1 MQISFCSLIDVS
13 EKYLVEYNF
22 IDKFRVLSTE
32 GFFGIIF
39 CLIYSFIISK
49 NPIVEIDKVYQVL
62 DLGKK
67 ILLIIFLI
75 LYFVLSAACNIYKIT
90 CNIVYNPMAKSLP
103 AYFFNPFFMI
113 YYFIFENDFTSEGK
127 RNYFY
132 FIVNFILSIIIDI
145 FAAIYNEFFIL
156 NCFGLQKDTHYGI
169 SERAIDNS
177 LVELDDIERQNSI
190 EKD

>member
-1 MQISFCSLIDVS
+1 
-13 EKYLVEYNF
+13 
-22 IDKFRVLSTE
+22 
-32 GFFGIIF
+32 
-39 CLIYSFIISK
+39 
-49 NPIVEIDKVYQVL
+49 
-62 DLGKK
+62 
-67 ILLIIFLI
+67 
-75 LYFVLSAACNIYKIT
+75 
-90 CNIVYNPMAKSLP
+90 MAKSLP

-190 EKD
+190 ENDWISIYFWIKYIILNLKINSGRKNKIHLEINN